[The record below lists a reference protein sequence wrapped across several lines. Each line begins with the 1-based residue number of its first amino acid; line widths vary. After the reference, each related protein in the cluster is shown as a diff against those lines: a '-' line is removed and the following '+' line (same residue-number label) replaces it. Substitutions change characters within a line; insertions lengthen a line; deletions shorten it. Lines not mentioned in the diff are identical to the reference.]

1 MSEEIKGRLVLPQG
15 KKAPQKPMDRRIA
28 LVICLVAFGIL
39 VFLDQWTKH
48 LTDIHIHNKQ
58 PISLIKNVLSLTY
71 VENRGSAFGMMQGQ
85 FIVFYIITVI
95 LLGVV
100 VFAFLRTPCTK
111 QYIPI
116 FGVIVTLT
124 AGAIGNCYDRIVR
137 GYVIDM
143 IYFEPINFPVF
154 NVADIYVTISCF
166 VLVILFFFVY
176 KDEDFEMYSLRKT
189 EKTTEKEDKDS
200 GTDSEKKI

>member
-1 MSEEIKGRLVLPQG
+1 MSDEIKGRLVLPQG
-15 KKAPQKPMDRRIA
+15 KKAPQKPTDRRIA

-111 QYIPI
+111 HYIPI

-176 KDEDFEMYSLRKT
+176 KDEDFEMYSLRKP
-189 EKTTEKEDKDS
+189 EKTPEKEDKDS